1 MRSRGTLRA
10 PSLPI
15 RLAGGLLAASAIASV
30 AFRARALSPGGA
42 IAAAIVGGC
51 VFAGAGT
58 RGSAALIVYFFT
70 STLLGRLP
78 IAATA
83 QQRRGNRR
91 DAVQVLANGGIPA
104 ALSIVSCF
112 GSPRMGPL
120 AQAGYFG
127 AVASATSDTWA
138 TEVGTRLGRN
148 PRSIV
153 TLQPTTTGASGG
165 ITLAGLGGSLLG
177 AAMIAFVAVVK
188 PSSSSAC
195 QRSTAFAIAFGGIT
209 GSLVDSLLG
218 AAVQEV
224 RMCPTCGVETELL
237 VHCRSVATRRT
248 RGAAWCNNDIVNAL
262 STAIGACATMA
273 LLGSLNLRNRH
284 EFRRSR
290 TFGHARV

>member
-1 MRSRGTLRA
+1 LRA

-30 AFRARALSPGGA
+30 AFRARALSSGGA
-42 IAAAIVGGC
+42 IAATLVGGC
-51 VFAGAGT
+51 VFAGVGI
-58 RGSAALIVYFFT
+58 RGSAALIAYFST

-78 IAATA
+78 NPATA

-91 DAVQVLANGGIPA
+91 DAIQVFANGGIPA
-104 ALSIVSCF
+104 TLAVVTCF
-112 GSPRMGPL
+112 GSPRMKAL
-120 AQAGYFG
+120 ARAGFFG

-138 TEVGTRLGRN
+138 TEIGTRLGRN

-153 TLQPTTTGASGG
+153 TLQPTPPGISGG
-165 ITLAGLGGSLLG
+165 ITTVGLGGSLLG
-177 AAMIAFVAVVK
+177 AAMIAFIAVVK
-188 PSSSSAC
+188 PSPSSAC

-218 AAVQEV
+218 ATVQEV
-224 RMCPTCGVETELL
+224 RICPNCRVETELL

-262 STAIGACATMA
+262 SAAIGACATMA
-273 LLGSLNLRNRH
+273 LLGSLHLRNRH